1 LSLAPSRRAWF
12 QGENGC
18 HPARHKEIGDAVFFR
33 GVSMQ
38 TRPGLRSGADEI
50 ANREIASEIY
60 SVSGQ
65 FDLMAKF
72 YIEDDVDI
80 GRFVADNIHTVP
92 GVERTHTILTFKAF

>member
-1 LSLAPSRRAWF
+1 LRQRAGRGSKGETVVIRQGTRRSAMQCFFVEF
-12 QGENGC
+12 QCKLGQ
-18 HPARHKEIGDAVFFR
+18 AYAV
-33 GVSMQ
+33 
-38 TRPGLRSGADEI
+38 ADEI